1 MKGLGLIILCLIIIA
16 VIALIFYGGNYL
28 YNLGLNPKFPKD
40 LVFKNNDS
48 NNKST
53 KTNQDETS
61 GVKSIDS
68 EKWLFEYSNYEDL
81 FITSKDNLKLHNYL
95 IKNKVTSNKWAI
107 VVHGYT
113 SQGKLMASYA
123 QNFYK
128 MGYNIIMPDLR
139 GHGQS
144 EGNYIGMGW
153 DERLDIVDLT
163 KYIINNY
170 ANTEIVLFGVS
181 MGAATVM
188 TTSVEKLPS
197 NVKAIIEDCGYTSA
211 WSQFAYQLKSL
222 FKLHSFPMLEVAS
235 LICKIKSGFF
245 ISKVS
250 PIKQIKKS
258 ITPTLFIHG
267 DNDDFVPFFMLDE
280 LYNAFSG
287 EKEKLVIHG
296 AAHAKASYV
305 NPQLYWTTI
314 ETFLKKYIK

>member
-1 MKGLGLIILCLIIIA
+1 MKGIGLIILCLIIIT
-16 VIALIFYGGNYL
+16 VIALMFYGGNYL

-40 LVFKNNDS
+40 LVFKNDN
-48 NNKST
+48 ST

-61 GVKSIDS
+61 GVKNTNS
-68 EKWLFEYSNYEDL
+68 EKWLFERSNYEDL
-81 FITSKDNLKLHNYL
+81 FITSEDNLKLHNYL

-123 QNFYK
+123 EEFYK
-128 MGYNIIMPDLR
+128 MGYNIIIPDLR

-153 DERLDIVDLT
+153 DERLDIIDLT
-163 KYIINNY
+163 KYIVDNY
-170 ANTEIVLFGVS
+170 TNTEIVLFGVS

-188 TTSVEKLPS
+188 TTSGEKLPS

-211 WSQFAYQLKSL
+211 WNQFAYQLKSL
-222 FKLHSFPMLEVAS
+222 FKLHSFPLLDVAS
-235 LICKIKSGFF
+235 LICKIKAGFF
-245 ISKVS
+245 ISSVS

-267 DNDDFVPFFMLDE
+267 DEDDFVPFFMLDE
-280 LYNAFSG
+280 LYNASPV
-287 EKEKLVIHG
+287 EKEKLIIHG

-305 NPQLYWTTI
+305 NPKLYWETI
-314 ETFLKKYIK
+314 EKFLNSHIN

>member
-1 MKGLGLIILCLIIIA
+1 MKGIGLIILCLIIIT
-16 VIALIFYGGNYL
+16 VIALMFYGGNYL

-40 LVFKNNDS
+40 LVFKNDN
-48 NNKST
+48 ST

-61 GVKSIDS
+61 GVKNTNS
-68 EKWLFEYSNYEDL
+68 EKWLFERSHYEDL

-123 QNFYK
+123 EEFYK
-128 MGYNIIMPDLR
+128 MGYNIIIPDLR

-153 DERLDIVDLT
+153 DERLDIIDLT
-163 KYIINNY
+163 KYIVDNY
-170 ANTEIVLFGVS
+170 TNTEIVLFGIS

-188 TTSVEKLPS
+188 TTSGEKLPS

-211 WSQFAYQLKSL
+211 WNQFAYQLKSL
-222 FKLHSFPMLEVAS
+222 FKLHSFPLLDVAS
-235 LICKIKSGFF
+235 LICKIKAGFF
-245 ISKVS
+245 ISSVS

-267 DNDDFVPFFMLDE
+267 DEDDFVPFFMLDE
-280 LYNAFSG
+280 LYNASPV
-287 EKEKLVIHG
+287 EKEKLVIHD

-305 NPQLYWTTI
+305 NPKLYWETI
-314 ETFLKKYIK
+314 EKFLNSHIN

>member
-1 MKGLGLIILCLIIIA
+1 MKGIGLIILCLIIIT
-16 VIALIFYGGNYL
+16 VIALMFYGGNYL

-40 LVFKNNDS
+40 LVFKNDN
-48 NNKST
+48 ST

-61 GVKSIDS
+61 GVKNTNS
-68 EKWLFEYSNYEDL
+68 EKWLFERSNYEDL
-81 FITSKDNLKLHNYL
+81 FITSEDNLKLHNYL

-123 QNFYK
+123 EEFYK
-128 MGYNIIMPDLR
+128 MGYNIIIPDLR

-153 DERLDIVDLT
+153 DERLDIIDLT
-163 KYIINNY
+163 KYIVDNY
-170 ANTEIVLFGVS
+170 TNTEIVLFGVS

-188 TTSVEKLPS
+188 TTSGEKLPS

-211 WSQFAYQLKSL
+211 WNQFAYQLKSL
-222 FKLHSFPMLEVAS
+222 FKLHSFPLLDVAS
-235 LICKIKSGFF
+235 LICKIKAGFF
-245 ISKVS
+245 ISSVS

-267 DNDDFVPFFMLDE
+267 DEDDFVPFFMLDE
-280 LYNAFSG
+280 LYNASPV
-287 EKEKLVIHG
+287 EKKKLIIHG

-305 NPQLYWTTI
+305 NPKLYWETI
-314 ETFLKKYIK
+314 EKFLNSHIN

>member
-1 MKGLGLIILCLIIIA
+1 MCQDIL
-16 VIALIFYGGNYL
+16 
-28 YNLGLNPKFPKD
+28 
-40 LVFKNNDS
+40 
-48 NNKST
+48 
-53 KTNQDETS
+53 
-61 GVKSIDS
+61 
-68 EKWLFEYSNYEDL
+68 
-81 FITSKDNLKLHNYL
+81 
-95 IKNKVTSNKWAI
+95 
-107 VVHGYT
+107 
-113 SQGKLMASYA
+113 
-123 QNFYK
+123 
-128 MGYNIIMPDLR
+128 
-139 GHGQS
+139 
-144 EGNYIGMGW
+144 
-153 DERLDIVDLT
+153 
-163 KYIINNY
+163 
-170 ANTEIVLFGVS
+170 
-181 MGAATVM
+181 
-188 TTSVEKLPS
+188 
-197 NVKAIIEDCGYTSA
+197 
-211 WSQFAYQLKSL
+211 YQLKSL

>member
-1 MKGLGLIILCLIIIA
+1 MKGIGLIILCLIIIT
-16 VIALIFYGGNYL
+16 VIALMFYGGNYL

-40 LVFKNNDS
+40 LVFKNDN
-48 NNKST
+48 ST

-61 GVKSIDS
+61 GVKNTNS
-68 EKWLFEYSNYEDL
+68 EKWLFERSNYEDL
-81 FITSKDNLKLHNYL
+81 FITSEDNLKLHNYL

-123 QNFYK
+123 EEFYK
-128 MGYNIIMPDLR
+128 MGYNIIIPDLR

-153 DERLDIVDLT
+153 DERLDIIDLT
-163 KYIINNY
+163 KYIVDNY
-170 ANTEIVLFGVS
+170 TNTEIVLFGVS

-188 TTSVEKLPS
+188 TTSGEKLPS

-211 WSQFAYQLKSL
+211 WNQFAYQLKSL
-222 FKLHSFPMLEVAS
+222 FKLHSFPLLDVAS
-235 LICKIKSGFF
+235 LICKIKAGFF
-245 ISKVS
+245 ISRVS

-267 DNDDFVPFFMLDE
+267 DEDDFVPFFMLDE
-280 LYNAFSG
+280 LYNASPV
-287 EKEKLVIHG
+287 EKEKLIIRG

-305 NPQLYWTTI
+305 NPKLYWETI
-314 ETFLKKYIK
+314 EKFLNSHIN